1 MTTDAMIGR
10 AGKCMFFLRVDG
22 TSRTPALPYRPTE
35 LIIVKFFCA
44 ERADGHCSLS
54 FSCRSERACGALCLA
69 SIRRSAESRRLS
81 MANSDQKARDTLAAD
96 ETDELISS
104 EKVEGTAVYDRKGDK
119 IGTVHHLMINKYTGQ
134 VAYAVI
140 SFGGFLGI
148 GAEYHPIPWRLL
160 DYDEEVGGYVVDL
173 DQEQLKKAPHFAEN
187 REPDWSDRA
196 YAARIDEYWII
207 AP

>member
-1 MTTDAMIGR
+1 
-10 AGKCMFFLRVDG
+10 MFFLRVDG

-69 SIRRSAESRRLS
+69 SIRSSAESRRLS

-104 EKVEGTAVYDRKGDK
+104 EKVEGTAVYDRKGEK
-119 IGTVHHLMINKYTGQ
+119 IGSVHHLMINKYTGQ

-140 SFGGFLGI
+140 FVRRVSRHRRRVSPDPVAAARLRRTGRRLCRRYRP
-148 GAEYHPIPWRLL
+148 GATREGAALR
-160 DYDEEVGGYVVDL
+160 
-173 DQEQLKKAPHFAEN
+173 
-187 REPDWSDRA
+187 REPRTGLGGSRLHRA
-196 YAARIDEYWII
+196 YR
-207 AP
+207 

>member
-10 AGKCMFFLRVDG
+10 AGKCMFFLRVGG

-44 ERADGHCSLS
+44 ARADGPSQPVVFLAVRNAPAAPFVWRLS
-54 FSCRSERACGALCLA
+54 AAQ
-69 SIRRSAESRRLS
+69 AESRRLS

-104 EKVEGTAVYDRKGDK
+104 EKVEGTAVYDRKGEK
-119 IGTVHHLMINKYTGQ
+119 IGSVHHLMINKYTGQ

-140 SFGGFLGI
+140 SFGWFLGI
-148 GAEYHPIPWRLL
+148 GAESHPTPW
-160 DYDEEVGGYVVDL
+160 
-173 DQEQLKKAPHFAEN
+173 P
-187 REPDWSDRA
+187 
-196 YAARIDEYWII
+196 
-207 AP
+207 